1 MKHLSRIVAFI
12 AFFITLVF
20 QSHAEIIDSPEHKR
34 AEKLFESNQKLR
46 QLTLKVF
53 DLETTA
59 RCHVALAT
67 AIGFEMSGKLPLESN
82 EKFGYAMLY
91 EAVAIGYLHHISA
104 GQEKKLKSSIEMYE
118 KRSNKVA
125 DTQYCFNSLR
135 AVLNS
140 LN

>member
-1 MKHLSRIVAFI
+1 MKHLSKLVAFI

-20 QSHAEIIDSPEHKR
+20 QSHAEIIDSPEHMR
-34 AEKLFESNQKLR
+34 AEKFFESNQKLR

-67 AIGFEMSGKLPLESN
+67 AIGFEMSGKLPLESD

-91 EAVAIGYLHHISA
+91 EAVAIGYLHHISV

-125 DTQYCFNSLR
+125 GTQYCFNSLR